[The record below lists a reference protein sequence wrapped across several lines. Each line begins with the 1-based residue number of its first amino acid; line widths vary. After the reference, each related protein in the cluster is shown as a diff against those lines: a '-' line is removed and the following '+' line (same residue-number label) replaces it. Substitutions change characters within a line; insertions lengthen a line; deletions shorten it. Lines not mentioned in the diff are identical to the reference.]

1 MNLLILTYDLPY
13 PPDSGGKIRAYNLIK
28 YLSTNYQIYLLSFI
42 RRPSQ
47 NEHIKELRKYC
58 RRVTTI
64 PRGKVWT
71 VQNLFKTLF
80 SSRPLAINAY
90 ESKEMREALRTLI
103 KKIKFDLVLLESFY
117 TSGYLSEFDKE
128 KVILGTENIEYLVYQ
143 RYINNFKLSPLR
155 PLMSVD
161 VLKMRKFE
169 QDCWAK
175 ASGILA
181 VSETDAKT
189 IRTKTPSPI
198 CVVPNGVDV
207 DFLESIKP
215 VPHHEKRALFV
226 GNWTYIQNIDAGSF
240 LVKEIWPLL
249 KKKIPNLSLWLVG
262 RNPPEGLT
270 KLTDSKIKFISDA
283 DDIREIYSQVDVSLV
298 PIRAASGTRLKALES
313 FAAKIPVVSTRV
325 GVEGLAVKDGQEVL
339 FAENP
344 PEFVEAIKKILRGR
358 KLRQSLISNSFELVK
373 KNYDWPNIVEKLK
386 KFYNTIL
393 EP

>member
-28 YLSTNYQIYLLSFI
+28 YLSGDYQIYLLSFT
-42 RRPSQ
+42 RKPSQ
-47 NEHIKELRKYC
+47 NEQIEELKRYC
-58 RRVTTI
+58 RLISTI

-71 VQNLFKTLF
+71 PRNLFKTLLSF
-80 SSRPLAINAY
+80 KPLAINAY
-90 ESKEMREALRTLI
+90 ESKEMKKAVRILI
-103 KKIKFDLVLLESFY
+103 KEIKFDLVLLESFY

-155 PLMSVD
+155 PLMSID
-161 VLKMRKFE
+161 VLKMKRFE
-169 QDCWAK
+169 EKSWAK

-181 VSETDAKT
+181 VSETDAQA
-189 IRTKTPSPI
+189 IRAKTPSPI

-207 DFLESIKP
+207 DFLQRIKP
-215 VPHHEKRALFV
+215 VPHNEKRALFV
-226 GNWTYIQNIDAGSF
+226 GNWTYIQNIDAGTF

-249 KKKIPNLSLWLVG
+249 KKEIPDLSLWLVG

-270 KLTDSKIKFISDA
+270 KLVDKRMKFISDA
-283 DDIREIYSQVDVSLV
+283 DDIGEIYSQVDVSLV

-325 GVEGLAVKDGQEVL
+325 GVEGLAVRDGQEVL

-344 PEFVEAIKKILRGR
+344 PEFVEAIKKVLRGR
-358 KLRQSLISNSFELVK
+358 ELRQSLISNSFKLVK

-386 KFYNTIL
+386 KFYNNIL
-393 EP
+393 ES